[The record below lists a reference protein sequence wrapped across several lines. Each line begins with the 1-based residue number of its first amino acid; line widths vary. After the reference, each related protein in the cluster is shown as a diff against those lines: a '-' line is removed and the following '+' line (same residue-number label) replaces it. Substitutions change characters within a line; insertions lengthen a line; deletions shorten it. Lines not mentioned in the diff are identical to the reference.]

1 MSEDTPIKQH
11 LDEFNSVIMNIN
23 CIDIK
28 IDKEDQTLI
37 VLFSLPSSYETFV
50 ETLLYENN
58 IVSLD
63 DVINALK
70 SKELKKNFLEK

>member
-1 MSEDTPIKQH
+1 MSEDTPIKQP

-37 VLFSLPSSYETFV
+37 VLCSLPS
-50 ETLLYENN
+50 L
-58 IVSLD
+58 
-63 DVINALK
+63 
-70 SKELKKNFLEK
+70 